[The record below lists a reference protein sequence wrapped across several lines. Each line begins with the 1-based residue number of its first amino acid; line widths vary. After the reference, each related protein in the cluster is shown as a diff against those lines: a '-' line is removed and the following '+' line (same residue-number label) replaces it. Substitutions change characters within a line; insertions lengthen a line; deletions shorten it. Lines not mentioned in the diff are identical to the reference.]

1 MVHSVQVINKTKL
14 DTVLQ
19 MSKQHQV
26 QLINMVQTMLDAA
39 EDNITLLQ
47 QQLSQQQ
54 YSEMQQLLHKVRGSF
69 ATLGAEQLAIEC
81 KQLEHQ
87 LESTKQASSDN
98 LQAVVSVYRQTCQ
111 AIQAVL
117 NGYQQTSEQDSTAL
131 DITQLHSLL
140 LQQDMQAC
148 DLAQNSLQALT
159 ALLGANAAADFSQLV
174 ATLEFAKA
182 AQLLQP
188 YLPANTKAI

>member
-1 MVHSVQVINKTKL
+1 MQVINKTKL

-69 ATLGAEQLAIEC
+69 ATLGAEQLAIES

-87 LESTKQASSDN
+87 LESTKQASPDN

-174 ATLEFAKA
+174 AALEFAKA

-188 YLPANTKAI
+188 HLPANTKAI

>member
-1 MVHSVQVINKTKL
+1 MQVINKSKL
-14 DTVLQ
+14 DAVLQ
-19 MSKQHQV
+19 MSKQHQA
-26 QLINMVQTMLDAA
+26 QLISMVQTMLDAA

-47 QQLSQQQ
+47 QQLLQQQ
-54 YSEMQQLLHKVRGSF
+54 YSEMQKLLHKIRGGF
-69 ATLGAEQLAIEC
+69 ATLGAEQLAIES

-111 AIQAVL
+111 AIQTVL
-117 NGYQQTSEQDSTAL
+117 NGYQQISEQDSSTL
-131 DITQLHSLL
+131 DITRLHNLL

-148 DLAQNSLQALT
+148 DMAQNSQQALT
-159 ALLGANAAADFSQLV
+159 ALLGANAAADFSKLV
-174 ATLEFAKA
+174 AALEFAKA

-188 YLPANTKAI
+188 HLPASNKAV